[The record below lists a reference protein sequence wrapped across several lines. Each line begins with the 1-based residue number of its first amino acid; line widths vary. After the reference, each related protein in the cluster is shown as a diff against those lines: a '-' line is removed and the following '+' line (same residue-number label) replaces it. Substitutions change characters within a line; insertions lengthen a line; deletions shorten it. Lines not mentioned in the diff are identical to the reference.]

1 MLGLFGRAV
10 IVRVVSAVAVFQ
22 FASELRKPLIVTV
35 PASSKLIVVPLIV
48 AIVES
53 DEVKLQ
59 KPLEFVIG
67 ATMVAFPAIRVP
79 AIGAKVPTVGVPLVT
94 DNRATRDVALKAPL
108 AACVKVI

>member
-1 MLGLFGRAV
+1 M
-10 IVRVVSAVAVFQ
+10 RVVSAVAEFQ
-22 FASELRKPLIVTV
+22 LASELRKPLIVTV

-67 ATMVAFPAIRVP
+67 ATMVAFPEINVP
-79 AIGAKVPTVGVPLVT
+79 EIGAKAPIVGVPLLTVR
-94 DNRATRDVALKAPL
+94 RATREVALKAPL
-108 AACVKVI
+108 AA